1 MDVQGVLLSINSNM
15 DVQGV
20 SLYTANR
27 MDMQVVTIATAR
39 SVDVQC
45 AWCMPFHCQQYG
57 LAGCVPFYCQQYG
70 RAGCTPFLNAGMSDF
85 PASSHSGTGMNKSA
99 DAGNIPVPEKGAQSG
114 MLRYHT
120 QIQDAGMPML
130 MPSYACLQSTFL
142 NARLR
147 SFFFPMYFPFL
158 TEHTCTC

>member
-1 MDVQGVLLSINSNM
+1 MLSSIYAYASRSLSWGNHETISSCLWKCRQGVSLSTTCSLDVHWLSFSPPPHCRSPGMDVQGVLLSINSNM

-57 LAGCVPFYCQQYG
+57 LAGCVPFLSPAVWMC
-70 RAGCTPFLNAGMSDF
+70 RLHPFFKCRNVRL
-85 PASSHSGTGMNKSA
+85 SG
-99 DAGNIPVPEKGAQSG
+99 IQS
-114 MLRYHT
+114 LRYR
-120 QIQDAGMPML
+120 
-130 MPSYACLQSTFL
+130 
-142 NARLR
+142 N
-147 SFFFPMYFPFL
+147 
-158 TEHTCTC
+158 